1 MNSTKERGTT
11 VAGHLFSSQVKVTPG
26 ICCMSAYLDIKE
38 STTGEVSWYINEYVA
53 DGNCVFVR

>member
-1 MNSTKERGTT
+1 
-11 VAGHLFSSQVKVTPG
+11 
-26 ICCMSAYLDIKE
+26 MSAYLDIKE